1 MAVPAVQD
9 YVRSPL
15 FVSPKIRPGVEVS
28 DRQATFQALN
38 VALAT
43 ALKAPPLLCARQQL
57 PPDCYAHI
65 LLEDEHLPATT
76 TILTDFQIAMS
87 RLAEEMERRNERR
100 GGYACNSFNPL
111 SMTSSVSI

>member
-1 MAVPAVQD
+1 MAAAAVHD
-9 YVRSPL
+9 P
-15 FVSPKIRPGVEVS
+15 I
-28 DRQATFQALN
+28 RQAVRAQHA
-38 VALAT
+38 AERGE
-43 ALKAPPLLCARQQL
+43 APPLLCARQQL

-76 TILTDFQIAMS
+76 MILTDFQIAMS